1 MANKKWKGEREHG
14 RALCNGRE
22 RERENRVEP
31 SVMAKRKRER
41 EESGIME
48 ERERT
53 GEKAVSCG
61 AQ

>member
-1 MANKKWKGEREHG
+1 MAE
-14 RALCNGRE
+14 
-22 RERENRVEP
+22 
-31 SVMAKRKRER
+31 RKRER